1 MNSYEELLKKAQ
13 EELPEQVKGSERFVI
28 DKVKGHLE
36 GSKTILVNLKKI
48 AKDLDRDENHLL
60 KYLLR
65 ELATPG
71 KIVRGRVILG
81 AKIAA
86 STINKKIKKY
96 VSEFVFCS
104 ECNKPD
110 TELTEEKSIMYL
122 KCLACGVKKPV
133 KNI

>member
-1 MNSYEELLKKAQ
+1 MDSYEELLKKAQ

-28 DKVKGHLE
+28 DKIKGHLE
-36 GSKTILVNLKKI
+36 GSKTILINLKKI
-48 AKDLDRDENHLL
+48 AKDLSRDENHLL

-81 AKIAA
+81 AKTAA

-96 VSEFVFCS
+96 ASEFVFCS

-110 TELTEEKSIMYL
+110 TELAEEKSVMYL